1 MKQTELLAPAGDL
14 NRLKTAIDFGAD
26 AVFLGGKSY
35 SLRARASNFE
45 ISDIQEAVEYAH
57 KFNKKVYVTV
67 NMIFHKEDLK
77 GLKEYLILLDSI
89 GVDAIIVASYYVI
102 KLAKEVTKNMEI
114 HLSTQLSAT
123 NSYALEFY
131 KQLGVDR
138 VVLAR
143 ECSLQDVIMINEK
156 SILPTEVF
164 IHGGMCVNI
173 SGRCTLSNYMTLRD
187 ANRGGCAQSCR
198 WKYEVFD
205 QHKKAIHDEEVLFSM
220 SSKDLNATDVLEQLV
235 DHNVASLK
243 IEGRMKSEYYL
254 ATVVSSYR
262 MFLDNINTMDSKTLI
277 QKTHEELAKAENRP
291 TFSGFYN
298 ERPNEHGHLYGVNGA
313 GVTQEF
319 LGIVLSYDQETR
331 MATFQVRNHFDVD
344 TTCEVFGP
352 HHEPFQFVVT
362 TIVNS
367 DNEQVER
374 VYKPMEIIKL
384 HIPIKVDEGDFVRK
398 IKK

>member
-67 NMIFHKEDLK
+67 NMIFHKEDLQ

-156 SILPTEVF
+156 NILPTEVF

-198 WKYEVFD
+198 WKYEVYD
-205 QHKKAIHDEEVLFSM
+205 QHKNAIHDEEVLFSM

-235 DHNVASLK
+235 DHKVASLK

-277 QKTHEELAKAENRP
+277 KNTHEELAKAENRP

-298 ERPNEHGHLYGVNGA
+298 ARPNEHGHLYGVNGA

-319 LGIVLSYDQETR
+319 LGIVLSYDQETK

-352 HHEPFQFVVT
+352 HHEPFQFVVS
-362 TIVNS
+362 TIINS

-384 HIPIKVDEGDFVRK
+384 HIPIKVDDGDFVRK
-398 IKK
+398 MKK